1 MAKISEK
8 IKEYIDKNNEK
19 MVEQFSFL
27 QRMAQSK
34 CEVYKYEIKEMFGNE
49 QLKEIPIVGKSAL
62 RYYCESYVDITSG
75 NEEEVINDIC
85 SHFNPKECVMNEFI
99 NVVTYALKKINKQ
112 STIGEYKDEIVL
124 IFPDNNSI
132 ARVDIKIYKYSF
144 LTDGFIQQCQNVFCY
159 TLSKSVVD
167 IAKIKKDEIMGF
179 LSQMCKDILAE
190 KGIEGINNLMNE
202 VMRALS
208 LYNI

>member
-8 IKEYIDKNNEK
+8 IKEYLDKNNEK

-34 CEVYKYEIKEMFGNE
+34 CEVHQYEIKEMFSND

-62 RYYCESYVDITSG
+62 MYYFESYVDITSG

-85 SHFNPKECVMNEFI
+85 SHFNQKECVMNEFI
-99 NVVTYALKKINKQ
+99 NAVTYALKKINKQ

-179 LSQMCKDILAE
+179 LSQMCKDVLAE

-202 VMRALS
+202 VMSVLS
-208 LYNI
+208 IYNI

>member
-1 MAKISEK
+1 
-8 IKEYIDKNNEK
+8 
-19 MVEQFSFL
+19 
-27 QRMAQSK
+27 
-34 CEVYKYEIKEMFGNE
+34 
-49 QLKEIPIVGKSAL
+49 
-62 RYYCESYVDITSG
+62 
-75 NEEEVINDIC
+75 
-85 SHFNPKECVMNEFI
+85 MNEFI

-179 LSQMCKDILAE
+179 LSQMCKDVLAE